1 MARPVDIERSVNS
14 EHLEWIGST
23 EQDPLYILMQRE
35 AADEDGADSPEDN
48 AVYYFNQSPLTKT
61 SKSSFN

>member
-14 EHLEWIGST
+14 AHLEWIGST

-35 AADEDGADSPEDN
+35 ADEDGFDTPEDN
-48 AVYYFNQSPLTKT
+48 EIIYFNQSPLTKI
-61 SKSSFN
+61 SNSSFN

>member
-1 MARPVDIERSVNS
+1 MARPVDIEHSVNS

-35 AADEDGADSPEDN
+35 ADEDGADSPEDN

-61 SKSSFN
+61 SNSSFN

>member
-1 MARPVDIERSVNS
+1 MARPVDIERSANS
-14 EHLEWIGST
+14 EYLEWIGST

-35 AADEDGADSPEDN
+35 ADEDGADSPEDN